1 MHSADT
7 PFQVIIYA
15 INLDR
20 SRERWEELSRE
31 AADLGLP
38 IHRIAAVDGS
48 LVDAGDRVDANEAA
62 FMRNNGRHMIPGEYG
77 CYRSHM
83 KALSTFLEAGLPQA
97 IIVEDDIRLSSD
109 LPQRAAAALATVPGV
124 DVVKLFNHR
133 MVGFRSYATTAQGDR
148 IGRAIHGPLG
158 STACYAVT
166 RAGAAKLVERMKVME
181 YPFDIA
187 LERGWAIGAEVLTVD
202 TDVVTSK
209 RSTSTI
215 ANRSGYKERKFVWW
229 KRLPTHWQRAK
240 DYLQRILYALK
251 GI

>member
-7 PFQVIIYA
+7 PQVIIYA

-20 SRERWEELSRE
+20 SLERWEELSRE
-31 AADLGLP
+31 AAALSLP
-38 IHRIAAVDGS
+38 VQRVAAIDGT
-48 LVDAGDRVDANEAA
+48 VVEAEERVDANEPA

-83 KALSTFLEAGLPQA
+83 KALSTFLDAGLPQA

-109 LPQRAAAALATVPGV
+109 LPQRAAAALAAVPGA
-124 DVVKLFNHR
+124 DVIKLFNHR
-133 MVGFRSYATTAQGDR
+133 MVGFRIYATSDRGDR
-148 IGRAIHGPLG
+148 IGRAIHGPMG
-158 STACYAVT
+158 SAACYAVT

-202 TDVVTSK
+202 DDVVTSK
-209 RSTSTI
+209 RSASTI

-229 KRLPTHWQRAK
+229 RRFPTHWRRAR
-240 DYLQRILYALK
+240 DYLQRIRYALK
-251 GI
+251 GV

>member
-1 MHSADT
+1 MSTAED
-7 PFQVIIYA
+7 FQAIIYA

-31 AADLGLP
+31 AADLGLT
-38 IHRIAAVDGS
+38 IHRVVALDGS
-48 LVDAGDRVDANEAA
+48 LVAAGDWADVNQAA

-109 LPQRAAAALATVPGV
+109 LPQRAAAALAAVPGA
-124 DVVKLFNHR
+124 DVIKLFNHR
-133 MVGFRSYATTAQGDR
+133 MVGFRIYATSDRGDR
-148 IGRAIHGPLG
+148 IGRAIHGPMG
-158 STACYAVT
+158 SAACYAVT
-166 RAGAAKLVERMKVME
+166 RAGAAKLVEQMKVLE

-187 LERGWAIGAEVLTVD
+187 LERGWAMGAEVLTVD
-202 TDVVTSK
+202 EDVVTSK
-209 RSTSTI
+209 RSASTI

-229 KRLPTHWQRAK
+229 KRLPTHWQRAR
-240 DYLQRILYALK
+240 DYLQRIRYALK
-251 GI
+251 GV

>member
-7 PFQVIIYA
+7 PQVIIYA

-20 SRERWEELSRE
+20 SLERWEELSRE
-31 AADLGLP
+31 AAALGLP
-38 IHRIAAVDGS
+38 VQRVAAIDGT
-48 LVDAGDRVDANEAA
+48 VVEAEERVDANEPA

-109 LPQRAAAALATVPGV
+109 LPQRAAAALAAVPGA
-124 DVVKLFNHR
+124 DVIKLFNHR
-133 MVGFRSYATTAQGDR
+133 MVGFRIYATSDRGDR
-148 IGRAIHGPLG
+148 IGRAIHGPMG
-158 STACYAVT
+158 SAACYAVT
-166 RAGAAKLVERMKVME
+166 RAGAAKLVEQMKVME

-202 TDVVTSK
+202 EDVVTSK
-209 RSTSTI
+209 RSASTI

-229 KRLPTHWQRAK
+229 KRLPTHWQRAR
-240 DYLQRILYALK
+240 DYLQRIRYALK
-251 GI
+251 GV

>member
-240 DYLQRILYALK
+240 DYLQRILNALK
-251 GI
+251 GL